1 MSEIEE
7 NDEYGEF
14 MDVFDMFDSN
24 RDGKVSVKDLDLIFR
39 ALGQSVTKQERNLI
53 MKITCTD
60 QKETLGF
67 PEFLKLIN
75 KWHAW
80 LKERIQ
86 EQEYDHEYELKM
98 GNSLRKTDEYNEAVD
113 IFKKLDT
120 HNDGR
125 IICNNISSGV
135 QSMMPDLTNDK
146 TDVIRNLIE
155 MNEGGSIQFAEVFG
169 ALDKIETG
177 QCKNKDELIEEGDV
191 RALFRTLDVQGNGMV
206 SSDDIRRMGSAFG
219 ENLSEEV
226 AELAISELDVN
237 EDNQINYEEYMI
249 FIKFMKSSNES
260 QSALNW

>member
-1 MSEIEE
+1 
-7 NDEYGEF
+7 
-14 MDVFDMFDSN
+14 
-24 RDGKVSVKDLDLIFR
+24 
-39 ALGQSVTKQERNLI
+39 
-53 MKITCTD
+53 
-60 QKETLGF
+60 
-67 PEFLKLIN
+67 
-75 KWHAW
+75 
-80 LKERIQ
+80 
-86 EQEYDHEYELKM
+86 
-98 GNSLRKTDEYNEAVD
+98 
-113 IFKKLDT
+113 
-120 HNDGR
+120 
-125 IICNNISSGV
+125 
-135 QSMMPDLTNDK
+135 MMPDLANDK

-206 SSDDIRRMGSAFG
+206 SADDIRRMGAAFG